1 MDEREERRNEW
12 LDMLKGCSKY
22 HRDIATDLAPTII
35 GQESSDEH
43 IMHKVWHWAVKDA
56 VAILE
61 ILPTMKEEVDVD
73 VDDKRLPQHREGPIG

>member
-1 MDEREERRNEW
+1 MDERKERRNEW

-22 HRDIATDLAPTII
+22 HYEKATELAPTII

-43 IMHKVWHWAVKDA
+43 IMHKVWHWALKDA

-61 ILPTMKEEVDVD
+61 ILPTIKEDAEN
-73 VDDKRLPQHREGPIG
+73 DDDDGLPQHKEGPIG

>member
-1 MDEREERRNEW
+1 
-12 LDMLKGCSKY
+12 
-22 HRDIATDLAPTII
+22 
-35 GQESSDEH
+35 
-43 IMHKVWHWAVKDA
+43 MHKVWHWAVKDA